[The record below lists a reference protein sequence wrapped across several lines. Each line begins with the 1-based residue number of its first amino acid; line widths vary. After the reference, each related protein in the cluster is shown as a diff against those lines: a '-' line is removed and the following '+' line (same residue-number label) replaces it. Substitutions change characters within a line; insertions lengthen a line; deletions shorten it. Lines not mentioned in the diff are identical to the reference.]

1 MTKSNVTPLHPAR
14 SAPPKVARA
23 AVGVGQLAGVP
34 RQLWLRQAIIV
45 GLILLV
51 ALAGLRTYWAYAN
64 VVQTIGRDSVPSIVA
79 AEKIRTQLA
88 DAHTAIVNVFLT
100 KEQDEAGPSHD
111 AYRKSMASAD
121 ESLVAATQ
129 NITYGDDER
138 LPILTALNKLAQYQ
152 RLIGMADEA
161 RANESQHEL
170 PHDSPQGGAA
180 DGRDVALL
188 ARADALMREQILPAV
203 VALDRANFT
212 HVDAAFTEGRHTAR
226 QWLTGFIA
234 LAIVLGVAMLET
246 QLKLFA
252 SFRRILNLPMAAGMV
267 LFGVALIVFGA
278 HAAAILS
285 EIRLAKEDAFDSIHA
300 LSKAKA
306 MAYSANAQESVYLLL
321 RDKAAKT
328 RQTDLF
334 NEAAGQIFS
343 GTVEDGKHLPADWK
357 TLKGQGLLGDEL
369 ANITFYG
376 EDQAASDTL
385 GGWLQYVQID
395 RRIRALEES
404 GKHDAAVALC
414 VGTQPMQSDWAFGN
428 FMKSLDATLEI
439 NQRQFD
445 AAIERAFHDASW
457 LWMLLI
463 VVLLAPIAGTVIGLQ
478 MRLAEFRD

>member
-1 MTKSNVTPLHPAR
+1 MTKSNIAPLHTASPV
-14 SAPPKVARA
+14 PPRPSHA
-23 AVGVGQLAGVP
+23 ASGVGQLAGVP
-34 RQLWLRQAIIV
+34 RQLWLRQAFIV
-45 GLILLV
+45 GLTLLV
-51 ALAGLRTYWAYAN
+51 ALAGLKTFWAYGN

-100 KEQDEAGPSHD
+100 REQDDAGPSRE

-121 ESLVAATQ
+121 ESLVAAAQ
-129 NITYGDDER
+129 NITYGDEER
-138 LPILTALNKLAQYQ
+138 LPILTALSKLAQYQ

-161 RANESQHEL
+161 RAHESQHEA
-170 PHDSPQGGAA
+170 QNEGAA

-203 VALDRANFT
+203 VALDRANFA
-212 HVDAAFTEGRHTAR
+212 HVDAAFTEGRHSAR
-226 QWLTGFIA
+226 QWLTGFVA
-234 LAIVLGVAMLET
+234 FAIVLGIVMLET

-252 SFRRILNLPMAAGMV
+252 SFRRILNLPMAAGMA
-267 LFGVALIVFGA
+267 LFGVALMVFGTQ
-278 HAAAILS
+278 AAAILS
-285 EIRLAKEDAFDSIHA
+285 EIRLAKEDAFDSVHA

-306 MAYSANAQESVYLLL
+306 VAYSANAQESVYLLL
-321 RDKAAKT
+321 HDKSAKA

-334 NEAAGQIFS
+334 NEATSQIFS
-343 GTVEDGKHLPADWK
+343 GKVEDAKHLPGDWK

-369 ANITFYG
+369 ANITFDG
-376 EDQAASDTL
+376 EDKAASDTL

-395 RRIRALEES
+395 RQIRALEES

-414 VGTQPMQSDWAFGN
+414 VGTQPMQSDWAFSN

-445 AAIERAFHDASW
+445 AAIERAFGDASW

-463 VVLLAPIAGTVIGLQ
+463 VILLAPIVGTVIGLQ